1 MTNEIFNV
9 LINCLDE
16 DKRGENLV
24 NNLFYEIY
32 DIRISR
38 KDLRLEIY
46 DDYPVNFL
54 KAFS

>member
-32 DIRISR
+32 DIRI
-38 KDLRLEIY
+38 LRLEIY